1 MILLTLSRGKGEE
14 TVRLQLP
21 ASPAEIGETFA
32 FLDRISL
39 DTTATAILDVS
50 SNVPV
55 LYRCLYDVDVEDSEQ
70 FQKLQKLAERTEALS
85 PAKAAIF
92 SGALDAECVW
102 NLEGAL
108 TVADRLD
115 EYMLVNNVSSD
126 SELGIYLVNKGIT
139 PFPDR
144 FKPYI
149 NYARVGAEYREKHG
163 GEYSSG
169 NYVQKKT
176 PELLENERL
185 DGVFRIWMENPCPVR
200 VQSETAQ
207 ITLPATFE
215 QLESARQLLGV
226 DSLNMAKLTR
236 VEALRPYLGE
246 YLPLQGMDLRLEQLD
261 ELAENIRIMDQ
272 EDGAL
277 LKYLSVLEVE
287 QPATLQEAL
296 RFSIEL
302 DDYERVP
309 DDPEEYGKQVLER
322 IGADEELISSFCK
335 NELTCIHYN
344 GLTHAMI
351 GWNANLYDLNL
362 FAQRLASLTEEQKK
376 GMDALLKIKQNH
388 RVAPIPLNQL
398 INLTY
403 NTDICCFAPR
413 VSNHEELGAFL
424 YANEMLSNEAM
435 ALLDTTEEGSG
446 FQERLL
452 ELLGEQHQEDHGGVF
467 TDFGYA
473 ELGGEIKDIYVCQS
487 NETAC
492 FHRSDAPVV
501 LEVRKGFFNDPSY
514 DNDKTAVLNLP
525 AADAG
530 IWRAVEK
537 VDAASVDECAF
548 RCVDCLIPFLR
559 DAINNAIDDEDGI
572 EQADEFAKRL
582 AQIEREWPESDM
594 VKYKALLSVVDH
606 PSLQD
611 ATRLMGEIDQ
621 YELRPEVAQTWGY
634 AEMMFRE
641 KYSALPEELF
651 QTPQAAQIG
660 QKMLDDRLGV
670 ITEYGLIRRKD
681 GQPFPVFQPE
691 QEIGQ
696 GLEMM

>member
-1 MILLTLSRGKGEE
+1 MGYVLKAVLSSAQHPEYGQI
-14 TVRLQLP
+14 TV
-21 ASPAEIGETFA
+21 
-32 FLDRISL
+32 
-39 DTTATAILDVS
+39 
-50 SNVPV
+50 
-55 LYRCLYDVDVEDSEQ
+55 
-70 FQKLQKLAERTEALS
+70 
-85 PAKAAIF
+85 
-92 SGALDAECVW
+92 
-102 NLEGAL
+102 
-108 TVADRLD
+108 
-115 EYMLVNNVSSD
+115 
-126 SELGIYLVNKGIT
+126 
-139 PFPDR
+139 PFPIPDEKYDR
-144 FKPYI
+144 MI
-149 NYARVGAEYREKHG
+149 
-163 GEYSSG
+163 
-169 NYVQKKT
+169 
-176 PELLENERL
+176 ELLEPLEIGDALRQDCRVDELDSFYTVLNRLVGSLVNFDELDYLAKRLDSFDDGEAAQFQGMACKLGVSNIKDFINLTFCCQQATVITDFSDLDAIGRQHYMTMQGGGCRIEELERL
-185 DGVFRIWMENPCPVR
+185 DGRKFALDLILNHLEGRITPY
-200 VQSETAQ
+200 
-207 ITLPATFE
+207 
-215 QLESARQLLGV
+215 GV
-226 DSLNMAKLTR
+226 VYD
-236 VEALRPYLGE
+236 
-246 YLPLQGMDLRLEQLD
+246 
-261 ELAENIRIMDQ
+261 
-272 EDGAL
+272 
-277 LKYLSVLEVE
+277 
-287 QPATLQEAL
+287 
-296 RFSIEL
+296 
-302 DDYERVP
+302 
-309 DDPEEYGKQVLER
+309 
-322 IGADEELISSFCK
+322 SFCK

>member
-1 MILLTLSRGKGEE
+1 MGKPIFEVEISNGSPKGYE
-14 TVRLQLP
+14 TATVMELP
-21 ASPAEIGETFA
+21 ASWAEFNDA
-32 FLDRISL
+32 
-39 DTTATAILDVS
+39 
-50 SNVPV
+50 
-55 LYRCLYDVDVEDSEQ
+55 
-70 FQKLQKLAERTEALS
+70 LQK
-85 PAKAAIF
+85 
-92 SGALDAECVW
+92 
-102 NLEGAL
+102 
-108 TVADRLD
+108 
-115 EYMLVNNVSSD
+115 
-126 SELGIYLVNKGIT
+126 
-139 PFPDR
+139 
-144 FKPYI
+144 
-149 NYARVGAEYREKHG
+149 ARIK
-163 GEYSSG
+163 
-169 NYVQKKT
+169 
-176 PELLENERL
+176 
-185 DGVFRIWMENPCPVR
+185 DGR
-200 VQSETAQ
+200 S
-207 ITLPATFE
+207 
-215 QLESARQLLGV
+215 
-226 DSLNMAKLTR
+226 
-236 VEALRPYLGE
+236 
-246 YLPLQGMDLRLEQLD
+246 
-261 ELAENIRIMDQ
+261 
-272 EDGAL
+272 
-277 LKYLSVLEVE
+277 
-287 QPATLQEAL
+287 
-296 RFSIEL
+296 
-302 DDYERVP
+302 
-309 DDPEEYGKQVLER
+309 
-322 IGADEELISSFCK
+322 CK
-335 NELTCIHYN
+335 NELTGIRCK
-344 GLTHAMI
+344 GLQRGMI
-351 GWNANLYDLNL
+351 GENVNLYDLNL
-362 FAQRLASLTEEQKK
+362 FAQRLAILTEDQRP
-376 GMDALLKIKQNH
+376 GMEALLKMEQEH
-388 RVAPIPLNQL
+388 HSGPVPLERL

-403 NTDICCFAPR
+403 NTDACCFASQ
-413 VSNHEELGAFL
+413 VFNHEELGEFL
-424 YANEMLSNEAM
+424 YASEMLSDAAM
-435 ALLDTTEEGSG
+435 ALLDTTEENSG
-446 FQERLL
+446 FRERLL

-492 FHRSDAPVV
+492 FHRSDAPVM

-681 GQPFPVFQPE
+681 GQPLPVFQPE

>member
-302 DDYERVP
+302 DDYQEALANLERVNWTVDCVLTHCAP
-309 DDPEEYGKQVLER
+309 SGVVQKINPSYGT
-322 IGADEELISSFCK
+322 D
-335 NELTCIHYN
+335 ELTDFLEMVSQRCKFAYWFFGHYHEN
-344 GLTHAMI
+344 RI
-351 GWNANLYDLNL
+351 ID
-362 FAQRLASLTEEQKK
+362 QKYI
-376 GMDALLKIKQNH
+376 LQWEKI
-388 RVAPIPLNQL
+388 
-398 INLTY
+398 
-403 NTDICCFAPR
+403 
-413 VSNHEELGAFL
+413 SELGF
-424 YANEMLSNEAM
+424 
-435 ALLDTTEEGSG
+435 
-446 FQERLL
+446 
-452 ELLGEQHQEDHGGVF
+452 
-467 TDFGYA
+467 
-473 ELGGEIKDIYVCQS
+473 
-487 NETAC
+487 
-492 FHRSDAPVV
+492 
-501 LEVRKGFFNDPSY
+501 
-514 DNDKTAVLNLP
+514 
-525 AADAG
+525 
-530 IWRAVEK
+530 
-537 VDAASVDECAF
+537 
-548 RCVDCLIPFLR
+548 
-559 DAINNAIDDEDGI
+559 
-572 EQADEFAKRL
+572 
-582 AQIEREWPESDM
+582 
-594 VKYKALLSVVDH
+594 
-606 PSLQD
+606 
-611 ATRLMGEIDQ
+611 
-621 YELRPEVAQTWGY
+621 
-634 AEMMFRE
+634 
-641 KYSALPEELF
+641 
-651 QTPQAAQIG
+651 
-660 QKMLDDRLGV
+660 
-670 ITEYGLIRRKD
+670 
-681 GQPFPVFQPE
+681 
-691 QEIGQ
+691 
-696 GLEMM
+696 

>member
-322 IGADEELISSFCK
+322 IGADEELISK
-335 NELTCIHYN
+335 ILTTYLDQPATAKQEQRTLAVQISDD
-344 GLTHAMI
+344 M
-351 GWNANLYDLNL
+351 
-362 FAQRLASLTEEQKK
+362 FQRLKSYLDAHAPLTQKALVQSLLNQALDQWEHGEEPLQSAVLQDNKK
-376 GMDALLKIKQNH
+376 ERTLAIAMPESLFH
-388 RVAPIPLNQL
+388 RVEQYVEAHNGVSK
-398 INLTY
+398 
-403 NTDICCFAPR
+403 R
-413 VSNHEELGAFL
+413 VF
-424 YANEMLSNEAM
+424 
-435 ALLDTTEEGSG
+435 
-446 FQERLL
+446 
-452 ELLGEQHQEDHGGVF
+452 
-467 TDFGYA
+467 
-473 ELGGEIKDIYVCQS
+473 
-487 NETAC
+487 
-492 FHRSDAPVV
+492 VV
-501 LEVRKGFFNDPSY
+501 GL
-514 DNDKTAVLNLP
+514 
-525 AADAG
+525 
-530 IWRAVEK
+530 
-537 VDAASVDECAF
+537 
-548 RCVDCLIPFLR
+548 
-559 DAINNAIDDEDGI
+559 
-572 EQADEFAKRL
+572 
-582 AQIEREWPESDM
+582 
-594 VKYKALLSVVDH
+594 
-606 PSLQD
+606 
-611 ATRLMGEIDQ
+611 
-621 YELRPEVAQTWGY
+621 VAQ
-634 AEMMFRE
+634 
-641 KYSALPEELF
+641 EL
-651 QTPQAAQIG
+651 QSWL
-660 QKMLDDRLGV
+660 M
-670 ITEYGLIRRKD
+670 
-681 GQPFPVFQPE
+681 E
-691 QEIGQ
+691 QSPDEVQDQEFGPDQDEQ
-696 GLEMM
+696 GFGMSMTM

>member
-1 MILLTLSRGKGEE
+1 MGKPIFEVEISNGSPKGYE
-14 TVRLQLP
+14 TATVMELP
-21 ASPAEIGETFA
+21 ASWAEFNDA
-32 FLDRISL
+32 
-39 DTTATAILDVS
+39 
-50 SNVPV
+50 
-55 LYRCLYDVDVEDSEQ
+55 
-70 FQKLQKLAERTEALS
+70 LQK
-85 PAKAAIF
+85 
-92 SGALDAECVW
+92 
-102 NLEGAL
+102 
-108 TVADRLD
+108 
-115 EYMLVNNVSSD
+115 
-126 SELGIYLVNKGIT
+126 
-139 PFPDR
+139 
-144 FKPYI
+144 
-149 NYARVGAEYREKHG
+149 ARIK
-163 GEYSSG
+163 
-169 NYVQKKT
+169 
-176 PELLENERL
+176 
-185 DGVFRIWMENPCPVR
+185 DGR
-200 VQSETAQ
+200 S
-207 ITLPATFE
+207 
-215 QLESARQLLGV
+215 
-226 DSLNMAKLTR
+226 
-236 VEALRPYLGE
+236 
-246 YLPLQGMDLRLEQLD
+246 
-261 ELAENIRIMDQ
+261 
-272 EDGAL
+272 
-277 LKYLSVLEVE
+277 
-287 QPATLQEAL
+287 
-296 RFSIEL
+296 
-302 DDYERVP
+302 
-309 DDPEEYGKQVLER
+309 
-322 IGADEELISSFCK
+322 CK
-335 NELTCIHYN
+335 NELTGIHCK
-344 GLTHAMI
+344 GLQRGMI
-351 GWNANLYDLNL
+351 GENVNLYDLNL
-362 FAQRLASLTEEQKK
+362 FAQRLAILTEDQRP
-376 GMDALLKIKQNH
+376 GMEALLKMEQEH
-388 RVAPIPLNQL
+388 HSGPVPLERL

-403 NTDICCFAPR
+403 NTDACCFAPQ
-413 VSNHEELGAFL
+413 VFNHEELGEFL
-424 YANEMLSNEAM
+424 YASEMLSDAAM
-435 ALLDTTEEGSG
+435 ALLDTTEENSG
-446 FQERLL
+446 FRERLL

-621 YELRPEVAQTWGY
+621 YELRPEVAQIWGY

-660 QKMLDDRLGV
+660 QKMLDDRLGL

-681 GQPFPVFQPE
+681 GQPLPVFQPE

>member
-1 MILLTLSRGKGEE
+1 MKM
-14 TVRLQLP
+14 P
-21 ASPAEIGETFA
+21 ASFAEFSDA
-32 FLDRISL
+32 
-39 DTTATAILDVS
+39 
-50 SNVPV
+50 
-55 LYRCLYDVDVEDSEQ
+55 
-70 FQKLQKLAERTEALS
+70 LQK
-85 PAKAAIF
+85 
-92 SGALDAECVW
+92 
-102 NLEGAL
+102 
-108 TVADRLD
+108 
-115 EYMLVNNVSSD
+115 
-126 SELGIYLVNKGIT
+126 
-139 PFPDR
+139 
-144 FKPYI
+144 
-149 NYARVGAEYREKHG
+149 ARIK
-163 GEYSSG
+163 
-169 NYVQKKT
+169 
-176 PELLENERL
+176 
-185 DGVFRIWMENPCPVR
+185 DG
-200 VQSETAQ
+200 
-207 ITLPATFE
+207 
-215 QLESARQLLGV
+215 
-226 DSLNMAKLTR
+226 
-236 VEALRPYLGE
+236 
-246 YLPLQGMDLRLEQLD
+246 
-261 ELAENIRIMDQ
+261 
-272 EDGAL
+272 
-277 LKYLSVLEVE
+277 
-287 QPATLQEAL
+287 
-296 RFSIEL
+296 
-302 DDYERVP
+302 
-309 DDPEEYGKQVLER
+309 
-322 IGADEELISSFCK
+322 SFCK

-492 FHRSDAPVV
+492 FHRSDAPVM

-634 AEMMFRE
+634 LDPPYHATEGYYQNIGEDGFTEADHIRLRDALMRIEGKFLLSYNDDAFVRGLYDRPGIYLMETTRINNIKQRYDNGAQFPELLIANYDLRE
-641 KYSALPEELF
+641 RSRAVPSQMTLF
-651 QTPQAAQIG
+651 DWNGGEAIG
-660 QKMLDDRLGV
+660 
-670 ITEYGLIRRKD
+670 
-681 GQPFPVFQPE
+681 
-691 QEIGQ
+691 
-696 GLEMM
+696 